1 MRASV
6 YLNKSE
12 IREYI
17 KLKGYQTK
25 TIRKILVSDFGYKNS
40 KQISEGITNLSKT
53 VLDIRICYKNQ
64 DEYRDIL
71 LKMSTI
77 IKYLEQEKNEDI
89 ARGAGFVRV
98 FGRDVIYLSLVSN
111 KYSLTYHHIERIKNT
126 QTLYYHTESSVFRRE
141 FIQEVNEKIGLYGI
155 KMSI

>member
-1 MRASV
+1 MRASI

-40 KQISEGITNLSKT
+40 KQISEEITNLSKT
-53 VLDIRICYKNQ
+53 VLDIRICYKSQ

-71 LKMSTI
+71 LKISAI
-77 IKYLEQEKNEDI
+77 IKYLEQEKIKDI
-89 ARGAGFVRV
+89 TRGAGFIRV
-98 FGRDVIYLSLVSN
+98 FGRDVIYFSLDSN
-111 KYSLTYHHIERIKNT
+111 KYSLTYNHIERIKNT
-126 QTLYYHTESSVFRRE
+126 QTLYYHTESSIFKRE
-141 FIQEVNEKIGLYGI
+141 FIQEVNEKLGLYGI